1 MPKQKV
7 TVWQIDSGISGEVV
21 VEDRKGKIVR
31 AAPWYRW
38 MIGMSFEVIRQ
49 MRPDWEYER
58 RDAGS
63 KSPRGKRW

>member
-49 MRPDWEYER
+49 TRPDWKYER

-63 KSPRGKRW
+63 KSLRGKRR